1 MDLKD
6 RLPQLFL
13 GIAGIGFLCCFAR
26 SDFNLPLF
34 LFIWM
39 MWQDPNKVSFNQFQ
53 RVRML
58 FLMISTAIVDAFWIF
73 YWGDA

>member
-39 MWQDPNKVSFNQFQ
+39 MWQDPNKVSFN
-53 RVRML
+53 
-58 FLMISTAIVDAFWIF
+58 
-73 YWGDA
+73 